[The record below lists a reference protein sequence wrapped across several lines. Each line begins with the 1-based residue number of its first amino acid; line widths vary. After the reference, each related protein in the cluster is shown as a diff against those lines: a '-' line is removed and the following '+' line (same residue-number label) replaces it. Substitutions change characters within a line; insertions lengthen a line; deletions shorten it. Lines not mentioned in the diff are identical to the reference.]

1 MSPST
6 STWVRARP
14 RGSLDRCFRSRWG
27 GERTGPR
34 CDEYRAGGRWRRL
47 EGKVAVIT
55 GGASGIRLSGRP
67 RSLLWILAWT
77 LAVGAGCGSEGQASL
92 ENYIVS
98 APVVAVAG
106 GPAKACAGIPLSSS
120 PGDCGGVE
128 LDGIDI
134 HAIKGITIY
143 PNGTV
148 ETPVLRLAGKW
159 DGRRLMLT
167 SSPVVIDN
175 SAVTRLPDCANGASQ
190 PSPALSQIQAAMQQD
205 RQVLTSRGIL
215 VLKTAPCVDHLLVVE
230 LTRLRGHLDT
240 WDHESHK
247 EAHYAPEVHPGVPAR
262 VPC

>member
-1 MSPST
+1 
-6 STWVRARP
+6 
-14 RGSLDRCFRSRWG
+14 
-27 GERTGPR
+27 
-34 CDEYRAGGRWRRL
+34 
-47 EGKVAVIT
+47 
-55 GGASGIRLSGRP
+55 
-67 RSLLWILAWT
+67 
-77 LAVGAGCGSEGQASL
+77 
-92 ENYIVS
+92 VS

-215 VLKTAPCVDHLLVVE
+215 VLKTAPCVDHLLVVVPVADRVTVGY
-230 LTRLRGHLDT
+230 LQARYSPIDVSSWLQPTSSSKGAPVANGAPGFVWYLKGGDT
-240 WDHESHK
+240 SLHRTDWSGQLGAAFAMPAAPSDMP
-247 EAHYAPEVHPGVPAR
+247 HYPGKPAPKQLWATGSIYP
-262 VPC
+262 